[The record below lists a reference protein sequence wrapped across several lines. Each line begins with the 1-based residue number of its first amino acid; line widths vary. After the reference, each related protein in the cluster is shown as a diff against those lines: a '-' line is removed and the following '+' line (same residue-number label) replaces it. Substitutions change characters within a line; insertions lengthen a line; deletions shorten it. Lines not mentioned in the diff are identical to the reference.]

1 MIVMRRA
8 VGFSLALLTLL
19 GLWLAQAKP
28 LWAHGGGT
36 PRLTSAPAGPYRVYA
51 WSQPEPWRAGEVHLS
66 IAVTLPAE
74 AGAQADGAQV
84 ETPVTDADIQV
95 TFTPQMGMAAPIIL
109 QAQPQNLL
117 GNYYFE
123 ADTDLPSAGDWQ
135 IAIAVQGEAGSGS
148 AEFAIEALPPRSL
161 NWGLV
166 LAAGGVLAV
175 LLALIGIWSRKQQPA
190 PAAQRPARR
199 TAQHPR
205 ADTGVKM
212 SSRE

>member
-1 MIVMRRA
+1 MRRT

-19 GLWLAQAKP
+19 SLWPAGAKP
-28 LWAHGGGT
+28 LSAHGGGT

-51 WSQPEPWRAGEVHLS
+51 WSQPEPWRAGEAHLS

-84 ETPVTDADIQV
+84 ETPVTDVDIQV
-95 TFTPQMGMAAPIIL
+95 TFTPQAGTAAPIVV

-123 ADTDLPSAGDWQ
+123 ADTDLPNGGDWQ

-148 AEFAIEALPPRSL
+148 TEFAIEALPARRL

-190 PAAQRPARR
+190 PATQRPARR
-199 TAQHPR
+199 TANRPLR
-205 ADTGVKM
+205 
-212 SSRE
+212 